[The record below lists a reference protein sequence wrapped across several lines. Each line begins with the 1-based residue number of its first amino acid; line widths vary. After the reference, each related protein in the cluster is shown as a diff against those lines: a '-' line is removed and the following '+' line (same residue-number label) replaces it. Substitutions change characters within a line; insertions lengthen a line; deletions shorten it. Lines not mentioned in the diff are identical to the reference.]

1 MLKWCDGSY
10 LEDQD
15 KFRMSGI
22 FRDVYLLAR
31 EKNYLQDFFIQTQLN
46 QELTKAQLHVAC
58 QFTEREQTISWQ
70 LFDPQGK
77 LIIEQKGH
85 AFRC

>member
-31 EKNYLQDFFIQTQLN
+31 ERNYLQDFFIQTQLD
-46 QELTKAQLHVAC
+46 QELTKAQLHVLC
-58 QFTEREQTISWQ
+58 QFVESEQPISWQ
-70 LFDPQGK
+70 LFDPQGN
-77 LIIEQKGH
+77 
-85 AFRC
+85 

>member
-31 EKNYLQDFFIQTQLN
+31 PEKGIRDYFV
-46 QELTKAQLHVAC
+46 KAAPDASYQNGEVSIAI
-58 QFTEREQTISWQ
+58 TWNGRGTAGRN
-70 LFDPQGK
+70 GK
-77 LIIEQKGH
+77 
-85 AFRC
+85 AV